1 MLNPKLPII
10 IRFPLCIDQLQR
22 EADAICDLSMGLSLE
37 EIVNDSAAIY
47 LGNLS
52 IECWLE
58 YVENTIWYEHV
69 SNDSYY
75 EIKSFCSTF
84 MQYLLDK
91 YKLLNLPVLNINNI
105 DAIDVEFNPD
115 YIDIIVQ
122 PSEDPLHEQIDRN
135 EVYLFSNYN

>member
-47 LGNLS
+47 LGNQS

-91 YKLLNLPVLNINNI
+91 YKLLNLLLIFISLASVTPLTTVTVIVLV
-105 DAIDVEFNPD
+105 AVAPFL
-115 YIDIIVQ
+115 
-122 PSEDPLHEQIDRN
+122 SFTL
-135 EVYLFSNYN
+135 